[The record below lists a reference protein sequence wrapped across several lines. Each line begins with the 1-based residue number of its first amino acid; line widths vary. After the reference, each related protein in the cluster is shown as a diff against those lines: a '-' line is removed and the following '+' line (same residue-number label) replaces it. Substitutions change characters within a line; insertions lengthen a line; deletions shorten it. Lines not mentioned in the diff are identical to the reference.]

1 MGLSKAS
8 RFARG
13 VWLVAVLMVCLGAF
27 LCFLPTGLD
36 VSTGLRPADSPPLD
50 RGAQEGH
57 LAVAQEEAGQADKVP
72 VNADLLTM
80 LVLVVSSF
88 FGLSFGWAL
97 TNPQRQG
104 ASFSLIVFGP
114 SLASACENLSSLEM
128 FRL

>member
-1 MGLSKAS
+1 MGLSKAL

-13 VWLVAVLMVCLGAF
+13 VWLVAVLMVCTGAF
-27 LCFLPTGLD
+27 LSFLPTGLD

-50 RGAQEGH
+50 RGAEEGH

-80 LVLVVSSF
+80 LVLGVSSF

-97 TNPQRQG
+97 TNSQRQG
-104 ASFSLIVFGP
+104 ISYSLNVLGP
-114 SLASACENLSSLEM
+114 SLARACENLSSFGV

>member
-1 MGLSKAS
+1 MGLSKAL

-13 VWLVAVLMVCLGAF
+13 VWLVAAVVVCTGAF

-50 RGAQEGH
+50 RGAEEGH
-57 LAVAQEEAGQADKVP
+57 LAQEEAGQADKVP
-72 VNADLLTM
+72 VNAELLTM

-88 FGLSFGWAL
+88 FGLSFGWTL
-97 TNPQRQG
+97 TNSRRQG
-104 ASFSLIVFGP
+104 ASCSLIVLGP
-114 SLASACENLSSLEM
+114 SLASACENLSSLGM